1 MPGAKTN
8 AVTGRQEFQRK
19 NYFVMKKRYLTAG
32 VIALVLSSM
41 TFSSCI
47 GSFRLTNSVLKW
59 NNQVGSKFL
68 NELVFFAFWV
78 LPVYEVTSLADI
90 LVLNSIEFWSGR
102 NPLSAS
108 VKVIDTDNGRY
119 LVKCD
124 GKGYTITN
132 QDTERSYRLD
142 FVEEDQTWT
151 ATIDGETYPLMT
163 FIDDTHVRMYA
174 PEGDF
179 RVVELSERGVMAYGH
194 EMQSAS
200 HFSDLALR

>member
-1 MPGAKTN
+1 
-8 AVTGRQEFQRK
+8 
-19 NYFVMKKRYLTAG
+19 MKKRYVSVA
-32 VIALVLSSM
+32 VICLVLSSL
-41 TFSSCI
+41 TLSSCI

-90 LVLNSIEFWSGR
+90 LVLNSIEFWSGK

-108 VKVIDTDNGRY
+108 TKVIDTDNGRY

-132 QDTERSYRLD
+132 QNTAESYRLD
-142 FVEEDQTWT
+142 FIEEEQTWT
-151 ATIDGETYPLMT
+151 ATINGETYPLMT
-163 FIDDTHVRMYA
+163 FVDDTHVKMIA
-174 PEGDF
+174 PDGCM
-179 RVVELSERGVMAYGH
+179 RVVELTEQGVMAYEH
-194 EMQSAS
+194 EVRFAS
-200 HFSDLALR
+200 PMACR

>member
-1 MPGAKTN
+1 
-8 AVTGRQEFQRK
+8 
-19 NYFVMKKRYLTAG
+19 MKKRYLSVA
-32 VIALVLSSM
+32 IISLVLSSM
-41 TFSSCI
+41 TLSSCI

-90 LVLNSIEFWSGR
+90 LVINSIEFWSGR

-108 VKVIDTDNGRY
+108 VKVIDTDDGRY
-119 LVKCD
+119 IVKCD

-132 QDTERSYRLD
+132 QDTSQSYRLD

-151 ATIDGETYPLMT
+151 ATIDNRTYPLMT
-163 FIDDTHVRMYA
+163 FIDESHVKMIA
-174 PEGDF
+174 PGGDY
-179 RVVELSERGVMAYGH
+179 RVVELSEESVMAYS
-194 EMQSAS
+194 QDVVRYNDVKNSLAS
-200 HFSDLALR
+200 L